1 MSSLTTLRRAL
12 ARASVIALLLFLLIA
27 VVALRKALYYAAEP
41 DGEKDC
47 PPVVPA
53 GADPPRPVRIR
64 PVVPASL
71 VWVQRGGTVNDASC
85 LSRTPVYG
93 VVAVREV
100 DDVRAALAFA
110 RDNGLKVSVAG
121 VRHSMGGTGVRTR
134 RDRPGHDT
142 AEPDVARRA
151 DPDLDRAERRHLAR
165 HPELSPPAVCSDG
178 DAINRYLHRRRLDRR
193 ERPRHGSSGRLRRAD
208 DPRDARHARRRLD
221 PDSEPHRQPAALPS
235 DRRRLWPVWR
245 DPGRRAGSDPQRR
258 LPIRAP
264 GDPVPRVPHRLQRRD
279 RARAAVRAVVR
290 PPLHRAALVPGR
302 DAPLYLSAGDRPR
315 GCDSPARRGARGEA
329 APARL

>member
-12 ARASVIALLLFLLIA
+12 ASASVIALLLFLLIA

-47 PPVVPA
+47 PPGAPA

-64 PVVPASL
+64 PAVPASV

-121 VRHSMGGTGVRTR
+121 VRHSMGGQ
-134 RDRPGHDT
+134 
-142 AEPDVARRA
+142 A
-151 DPDLDRAERRHLAR
+151 LAR
-165 HPELSPPAVCSDG
+165 H
-178 DAINRYLHRRRLDRR
+178 
-193 ERPRHGSSGRLRRAD
+193 
-208 DPRDARHARRRLD
+208 
-221 PDSEPHRQPAALPS
+221 
-235 DRRRLWPVWR
+235 
-245 DPGRRAGSDPQRR
+245 
-258 LPIRAP
+258 
-264 GDPVPRVPHRLQRRD
+264 
-279 RARAAVRAVVR
+279 
-290 PPLHRAALVPGR
+290 
-302 DAPLYLSAGDRPR
+302 APLLDMTRPNPLSL
-315 GCDSPARRGARGEA
+315 DSPTPTLTVDSSA
-329 APARL
+329 